1 MTRNWIALDGSS
13 RIVAEAY
20 DEELGMIYV
29 RFPNGVEWWHRGSP
43 PTGREEFT
51 APGQSRGA
59 YIKDV
64 LDTTP
69 NGPWSG

>member
-1 MTRNWIALDGSS
+1 MTPNWIGLNGSS

-29 RFPNGVEWWHRGSP
+29 RFPNGVEWSYGGSP
-43 PTGREEFT
+43 PTVWEEFT
-51 APGQSRGA
+51 APGQPRGA

-69 NGPWSG
+69 NGRWSG